1 MNLTLRWLALSLLL
15 YLPNS
20 FAHKASDAYLQLK
33 GSAGSVTELRV
44 DVALRDLDAALDLD
58 ANGDAQLTWGEIRLA
73 WPAIESFIRSGV
85 QLQGCGDLKSS
96 QPLLERR
103 IDGVYAAL
111 VLSSQCQPVAAPA
124 IRYQLFA
131 EVDPTH
137 RGIASTSWGDQT
149 VRVQVLDPKA
159 VANRLLASNGQAVP
173 GEAALLDAKQS
184 INGEQAEA
192 TPKES
197 GFWQFIKEGIR
208 HIVTGYDHV
217 LFLICLLLPAVMHR
231 SAQGWKPV
239 ERFSQAVIPVVGIVT
254 AFTVAHSITLALAA
268 TQTLVLPSAYIEPA
282 IAVTIM
288 LAALDNI
295 RSIFG
300 GRTVW
305 VTFLFGLIH
314 GFGFAGVLAELKL
327 PTAQFFW
334 ALLQFNV
341 GLELGQLLIVAV
353 ITTLLFQLRH
363 SVKYPT
369 WIIKGGSVIAMVIGA
384 LWLLERTTGF
394 AVLPF

>member
-1 MNLTLRWLALSLLL
+1 MTSACKLYFHKTMNLTFRWLALSFLL
-15 YLPNS
+15 YIPNS

-33 GSAGSVTELRV
+33 GSAGLVTELRV
-44 DVALRDLDAALDLD
+44 DVALRDLNAALDLD

-73 WPAIESFIRSGV
+73 WPAIESYIRSGV
-85 QLQGCGDLKSS
+85 QLQGCDDLKSS

-111 VLSSQCQPVAAPA
+111 VLSSKCQPVAAPV

-137 RGIASTSWGDQT
+137 RGIASTSWRGQT
-149 VRVQVLDPKA
+149 VTVQVLDPK
-159 VANRLLASNGQAVP
+159 
-173 GEAALLDAKQS
+173 QS
-184 INGEQAEA
+184 VNAEQTEA
-192 TPKES
+192 TGEES
-197 GFWQFIKEGIR
+197 GFWQFIMEGIR

-268 TQTLVLPSAYIEPA
+268 TQTLAFPSEYIEPA

-288 LAALDNI
+288 LAAFNNI
-295 RSIFG
+295 KPIFG
-300 GRTVW
+300 GRTILI
-305 VTFLFGLIH
+305 TFIFGLIH

-363 SVKYPT
+363 SAKYPT
-369 WIIKGGSVIAMVIGA
+369 WIIKGGSVIAMAIGA